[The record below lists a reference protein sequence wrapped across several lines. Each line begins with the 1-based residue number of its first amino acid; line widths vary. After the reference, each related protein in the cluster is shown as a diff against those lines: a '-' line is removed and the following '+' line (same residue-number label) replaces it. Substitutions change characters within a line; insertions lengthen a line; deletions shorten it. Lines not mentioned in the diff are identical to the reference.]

1 MMKPHTI
8 INTVQMSSSGER
20 ALADAQRKGFR
31 LAIVGRTIAVGA
43 LAFVFLAGYHF
54 PFNVAIWLLT
64 LALALSGLMA
74 LKTAGTR
81 LENMVRYV
89 FFLLD
94 AALVSAI
101 IAFAPLSGGDDIPQ
115 NLTFFTSRTQFY
127 YVVITASILTLSPGL
142 VLWTGGC
149 CVAGLALSTIWIAAG
164 MESILNFADLP
175 IAPSREDLYRIVLNP
190 DFLGTESR
198 IEEMLILSA
207 VTGIAAIAVRGAR
220 LVVLARISAE
230 EKRRHTQRLFGK
242 YLPAAVIP
250 DLKSDGHLSPQM
262 REATLLYADVEGFTS
277 ISEKLQPE
285 EIIHLLNEL
294 FTMVS
299 EKITMR
305 GGLVVSYFG
314 DAVIAAFNSPLP
326 LEKHEFSAVMA
337 ARDIL
342 KTLESSEFR
351 SHRLRLR
358 IGIATGLVAV
368 GTVGSEERL
377 SFTHYGDTVNLSQR
391 LEALNRETG
400 TDCLMCGA
408 TYTAVQHEIE
418 GIRSLGFHSLRN
430 KQRGVE
436 VYALE

>member
-1 MMKPHTI
+1 MTPQTI
-8 INTVQMSSSGER
+8 IDTVQMSPSGES

-31 LAIVGRTIAVGA
+31 LAIVGRTISVSA

-54 PFNVAIWLLT
+54 PFNVAIWLFT
-64 LALALSGLMA
+64 LALALSGLIA

-81 LENMVRYV
+81 LENILRYV

-94 AALVSAI
+94 ATLVSAI
-101 IAFAPLSGGDDIPQ
+101 VAFAPLSGGDDIPQ
-115 NLTFFTSRTQFY
+115 NLTFFTTRTQFY
-127 YVVITASILTLSPGL
+127 YVIIAASILTLSPGL
-142 VLWTGGC
+142 VIWTGAC
-149 CVAGLALSTIWIAAG
+149 CVAGLAVATIWIAAG
-164 MESILNFADLP
+164 MESILNFAHLP
-175 IAPSREDLYRIVLNP
+175 IAPSREEFYRIVLSP

-207 VTGIAAIAVRGAR
+207 VTGIAAIAVLGAR
-220 LVVLARISAE
+220 SVVLARITAE
-230 EKRRHTQRLFGK
+230 ERRSHTQRLFGK
-242 YLPAAVIP
+242 YVPPAVIP
-250 DLKSDGHLSPQM
+250 DLKNDGHLTPQM
-262 REATLLYADVEGFTS
+262 REATLLFADVEGFTS

-294 FTMVS
+294 FTTVS

-305 GGLVVSYFG
+305 GGLVVNYFG

-342 KTLESSEFR
+342 KTLESSEFH

-358 IGIATGLVAV
+358 IGIASGLVAA

-377 SFTHYGDTVNLSQR
+377 SFTLYGDTVNLSQR

-400 TDCLMCGA
+400 TDCLMCSA
-408 TYTAVQHEIE
+408 TYAAVQHEIE
-418 GIRSLGFHSLRN
+418 GIRSLGLHTLRN
-430 KQRGVE
+430 KQHKVE